1 LSRIRTF
8 EIRKFYDYGR
18 DIKTANFAD
27 MPFAG
32 FSLKRGAAFKKTGN
46 YPGNFLRHVQILS
59 YCSKLQ
65 GNGIAGVTPL
75 AKSSKGR
82 AAGTLV

>member
-8 EIRKFYDYGR
+8 EIRKIYVYGR

-46 YPGNFLRHVQILS
+46 YSGNFLRHGCKFSIINTL
-59 YCSKLQ
+59 
-65 GNGIAGVTPL
+65 
-75 AKSSKGR
+75 R
-82 AAGTLV
+82 GTGTDGPT